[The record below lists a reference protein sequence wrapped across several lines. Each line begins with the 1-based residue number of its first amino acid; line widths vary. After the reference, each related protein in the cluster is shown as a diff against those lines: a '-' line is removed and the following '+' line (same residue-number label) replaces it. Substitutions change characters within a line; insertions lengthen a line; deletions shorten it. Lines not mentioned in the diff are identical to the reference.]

1 MRINEM
7 MTQRENALNNFS
19 KLVFKGVYEDQAGEF
34 VFFFLF
40 FGEFVFG

>member
-19 KLVFKGVYEDQAGEF
+19 KLVFKGVYEDQSGEF
-34 VFFFLF
+34 VFFFSF
-40 FGEFVFG
+40 F